1 MAVLSRSRRP
11 GRSSELDRRLRLK
24 DGTVNKAESSCL
36 KSSYPTLRPPWT
48 LCPQLFHP
56 PARTRRRDK
65 RGSPQTASLL
75 LTAQGSDYSSMLPLC
90 TKSPGP
96 LPGQGLVLPGVFHPV
111 QFSGFTITVP
121 PHKRLKCQD
130 EVAIKLFTVYFGA
143 DSFFSCLLLHNLL
156 CPFSKK
162 CGGKEFG
169 LKGIQ
174 GLEERLGVGK
184 RRGTAPLGSQL
195 SSKQHNCVSSFS
207 YTTG

>member
-11 GRSSELDRRLRLK
+11 RRSSELDRRLRLK

-65 RGSPQTASLL
+65 RGSPRTASLL

-96 LPGQGLVLPGVFHPV
+96 LPGQGLVLPGVFHPE
-111 QFSGFTITVP
+111 GFAIPVP
-121 PHKRLKCQD
+121 LHKGLKSQD
-130 EVAIKLFTVYFGA
+130 EMAIKLFHRLLWGRFLFFLPPSLTH
-143 DSFFSCLLLHNLL
+143 SFL
-156 CPFSKK
+156 PF
-162 CGGKEFG
+162 
-169 LKGIQ
+169 Q
-174 GLEERLGVGK
+174 
-184 RRGTAPLGSQL
+184 
-195 SSKQHNCVSSFS
+195 
-207 YTTG
+207 